1 MEITMKTCVS
11 SYSFSKLMKK
21 GELNQLTAMKKAKEL
36 GFDAMEFSGMLPHD
50 GSTPIEYAKML
61 RREADEMDFPIVS
74 FVIGADL
81 INGREGRTP
90 DEEVEYVK
98 SMVDIAEILGV
109 KTMRHDAT
117 SQLIRYRS
125 FDAALPEL
133 ARRINEIAEYA
144 RKKGIK
150 TCVEN
155 HGYVCQD
162 PERVER
168 LYNAVNN
175 DNFGLLCDMGNFL
188 CVDADPTKAVSL
200 VAPYTVFVHTKD
212 FYVRSGAL
220 DTPGAGYFMNRSGN
234 YLKGTIV
241 GHGDVPVKQCL
252 RALKRAGYDGYVSIE
267 FEGMEEPIEALTIGL
282 SNLKRFISEI

>member
-1 MEITMKTCVS
+1 MKLSVS
-11 SYSFSKLMKK
+11 SYSFHSAIRT
-21 GELNQLTAMKKAKEL
+21 GEITQFDTVAKAKEL
-36 GFDAMEFSGMLPHD
+36 GFDAMEFSSINPHD

-61 RREADEMDFPIVS
+61 RREADALDFPIVS
-74 FVIGADL
+74 LVIPADL

-90 DEEVEYVK
+90 DEELEYVK

-117 SQLIRYRS
+117 SALTKYRS

-133 ARRINEIAEYA
+133 AERINVITEYA

-162 PERVER
+162 PDRVER

-188 CVDADPTKAVSL
+188 CVDAEPTKAVSL

-220 DTPGAGYFMNRSGN
+220 DAPGAGYFMNRSGN

-241 GHGDVPVKQCL
+241 GHGNVPVKQCL

>member
-1 MEITMKTCVS
+1 MKTCVS

-36 GFDAMEFSGMLPHD
+36 GFDAMEFSSINPHD

-61 RREADEMDFPIVS
+61 RREADALDFPIVS
-74 FVIGADL
+74 LVIPADL
-81 INGREGRTP
+81 INGRDGRTP
-90 DEEVEYVK
+90 DEEVEFVK

-117 SQLIRYRS
+117 SSLTRYRS

-133 ARRINEIAEYA
+133 AERINEITEYA

-155 HGYVCQD
+155 HGYICQD
-162 PERVER
+162 PDRVER

-188 CVDADPTKAVSL
+188 CVDAEPTKAVSL

-212 FYVRSGAL
+212 FYVRSGSL
-220 DTPGAGYFMNRSGN
+220 DAPGAGYFMNRGGN

-241 GHGDVPVKQCL
+241 GHGNVPVKQCL
-252 RALKRAGYDGYVSIE
+252 RALKRAGYDGYVSVEYEGIE
-267 FEGMEEPIEALTIGL
+267 DCIAGITRAVANVK
-282 SNLKRFISEI
+282 SFISLI